1 MSRVNRSQNPDQSH
15 GNPRCAR
22 NRSEHF
28 FRNLLAP
35 QNFPQN
41 PPHDARML
49 KKGNGNTGAL
59 ASSFEAESRFGH
71 SQCCAY
77 LGMGPSKKKLVLL

>member
-1 MSRVNRSQNPDQSH
+1 VNPS
-15 GNPRCAR
+15 
-22 NRSEHF
+22 RSEHF